1 MEADFLQQTRD
12 ALKGQYHAGLRM
24 LRQAIEV
31 CPDDLW
37 EGGDHPN
44 QFWHVAYHGLFYT
57 HLYLQ
62 PDEAAFTAWEGH
74 RDEYQFLGTV
84 PWPPYDPPAT
94 R

>member
-62 PDEAAFTAWEGH
+62 PDEAAFLATPAVQLTFTRPAAPKGSGP
-74 RDEYQFLGTV
+74 GTG
-84 PWPPYDPPAT
+84 W